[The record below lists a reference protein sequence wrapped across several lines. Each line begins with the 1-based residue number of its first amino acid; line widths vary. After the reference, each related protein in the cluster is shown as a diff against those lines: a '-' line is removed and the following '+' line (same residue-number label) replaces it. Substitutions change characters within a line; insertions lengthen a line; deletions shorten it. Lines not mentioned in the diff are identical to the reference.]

1 MTAFLSGGHN
11 PKGKKIDPG
20 AVGNGKKEADIVS
33 EFRDLVIS
41 KYKKKY
47 PKEIVITD
55 KDSEILSDYLKRIQ
69 TGSGS
74 VVLEFHCD
82 ASVNKSA
89 SGCTAIVGADSD
101 RVDKNFASELVN
113 KTSEIL
119 SIKNRGVIN
128 EADSHRG
135 RLGLMREQGTVAL
148 LELFFISNQNDL
160 NSFEENKE
168 KLADAL
174 IDIIYKYEKLF

>member
-20 AVGNGKKEADIVS
+20 AIGNGRKEADIAS
-33 EFRDLVIS
+33 EFRDLVVS

-47 PKEIVITD
+47 PKELVITD
-55 KDSEILSDYLKRIQ
+55 KDDETLSDYLKRIK

-82 ASVNKSA
+82 ASTNKSA
-89 SGCTAIVGADSD
+89 SGCTAIVGTDSNGADKS
-101 RVDKNFASELVN
+101 FASELVN

-119 SIKNRGVIN
+119 SIKNRGVIS

-135 RLGLMREQGTVAL
+135 RLGLMREQGTVVL

-160 NSFEENKE
+160 KSYRENKE

-174 IDIIYKYEKLF
+174 IDIIYKYEKLS